1 MTTELTVKD
10 APTGAAE
17 QQQGQTTGAT
27 DVVVVTATPAP
38 TFTTEQQAHID
49 RLVSDRLKRER
60 EKQQAA
66 VDKAKADVE
75 AAHAAERGEYKSLY
89 EAVKP
94 KADAADALQERLD
107 AITAQAQA
115 ANEGRIA
122 AIPDGMKSL
131 VPEYDDPLKLAAW
144 LDANAAVFSRPT
156 PPPLDGRAG
165 GNGTPA
171 MVTDEEANEYAARW
185 GFDPRHIDRA
195 MLAKVIKR

>member
-1 MTTELTVKD
+1 MSDT
-10 APTGAAE
+10 
-17 QQQGQTTGAT
+17 
-27 DVVVVTATPAP
+27 TPAP
-38 TFTTEQQAHID
+38 AATPEAQAADGQQMEPEQTNSEHAQALSPEQL
-49 RLVSDRLKRER
+49 RAELEAARKEAASYRTKLRQT
-60 EKQQAA
+60 EKQATDA
-66 VDKAKADVE
+66 EAKRL
-75 AAHAAERGEYKSLY
+75 AEQGEYRTLY
-89 EAVKP
+89 ESVKA

-115 ANEGRIA
+115 ANERHIA

-171 MVTDEEANEYAARW
+171 TVTDAEVLDFATRMRI
-185 GFDPRHIDRA
+185 DPAHVDRA
-195 MLAKVIKR
+195 KLAKLKR